1 MKRPILLYSL
11 ALAAAALLLQWLDY
25 QYTVRRFSTEI
36 YLGVI
41 ALFFT
46 GLGIWVGLRLLPR
59 REAPVFERNAK
70 ALSSLGISERELEVL
85 ELLAEGCSNQE
96 IADRLFVSLNTVK
109 THLSHVYDKLD
120 VRRRTQAVQAAR
132 ALEILP

>member
-1 MKRPILLYSL
+1 MKRPILIYSV
-11 ALAAAALLLQWLDY
+11 AIAAAALLLQWLEY

-36 YLGVI
+36 YIGLI

-46 GLGIWVGLRLLPR
+46 GLGVWVGSRLVPSR
-59 REAPVFERNAK
+59 GAPEFERNLQ

-109 THLSHVYDKLD
+109 THLSHLYDKLD

-132 ALEILP
+132 ALELIP